1 MDSRDYLQRILDP
14 CDFDHFSGRAADGQT
29 LTFNLGDQLI
39 AVDEG
44 LSTFKEKRQCH
55 KQLLPSSDHS
65 DSSFISPLFF
75 SRDHSFLST
84 LQGQAT
90 QAFCTAKTSL
100 RCRRCICMW
109 RPPVFGRDVSQL
121 LQLSLLVDSPGLPP
135 LVIRAFYHVENLP
148 EVKIQSLREDA
159 AVPLLVIVEQG
170 PGSQRRRGYSRGVCW
185 TRVW

>member
-1 MDSRDYLQRILDP
+1 MDSRHYSQQIL
-14 CDFDHFSGRAADGQT
+14 DHFSGRALDGQT
-29 LTFNLGDQLI
+29 LTFDLGDQLV

-44 LSTFKEKRQCH
+44 LSTCKEKRRRH
-55 KQLLPSSDHS
+55 KQLLPSSDPS
-65 DSSFISPLFF
+65 TALPSSHLCSSVVTTPFSPLCKDKQH
-75 SRDHSFLST
+75 RR
-84 LQGQAT
+84 
-90 QAFCTAKTSL
+90 FCTAKTPL
-100 RCRRCICMW
+100 RCRRCLCVW